1 MYDTN
6 VVVTEFM
13 HLLSMLQ
20 VLMVPVLQR
29 VTRLK
34 IS

>member
-13 HLLSMLQ
+13 HLLLMLQ

-34 IS
+34 TS